1 VTPEAAAA
9 NPAAPSGLTGS
20 VHLEA
25 AHALPVDQLYREISS
40 GPDGLTSDEARRRL
54 TLYGGNRLPAVEGS
68 RPLHRFLAQFD
79 NVLIYVL
86 LAAAAVTVALAHW
99 VDTAVILGVVVINA
113 VLGYIQEGKAE
124 QALDAIRKM
133 LSPQAIVVRDG
144 QRITVSAEEL
154 VPGDLV
160 FLQSGDR
167 VPADLRLVHA
177 KGLQVQEAA
186 LTGES
191 LPVEKRTEPVSA
203 EASLGDRASMV
214 YSGTLVTHGQGT
226 GMVVA
231 TGVATEIGRIGGLL
245 AQVEP
250 VTTPLLRQMARFA
263 RWLTG
268 VILALA
274 VLTLAFGV
282 VVRGYGLGEMFL
294 AAVALAVA
302 AILEGLPAVLT
313 ITLAIGVERM
323 ARRNAIVR
331 RLPAVETLGSVNVI
345 CSDKT
350 GTLTKNEMTAQAIAT
365 AEHQFEVSG
374 VGYDPHG
381 AFSLPGRD
389 AAAVDPERHPLLVA
403 VIRAGVL
410 CNEAMLRRA
419 EGGGWVIDG
428 DPTEG
433 ALLTVALKAG
443 LDLEFEREAYPR
455 TDIIPFESE
464 HRFMATLHHDH
475 EGRRF
480 IYVKGAPE
488 RVLGMCARERTA
500 DLGER
505 PLDAPYWYRQVEEL
519 AARGR
524 RILAVATKAVAAGHG
539 ELRFADVEGGLTL
552 LGLFGLIDPPRAEA
566 IAAIAA
572 CQSAGIRVK
581 MITGDHGIT
590 ARAIAGQLGL
600 SNDRDVIT
608 GPELAGLSDDEL
620 RQLAPRV
627 DIFARASPEDKL
639 RLVEALQADGAVVAM
654 TGDGVNDA
662 PALKRADVGV
672 AMGQKGTEAAK
683 EAAEMVLTDDN
694 FASIA
699 HAVEEGRTVYDN
711 LKKSI
716 LFMLPTNGGEALTV
730 IAAIMFGGV
739 LPITPVQILWVNMV
753 TAITLSVVLAFEP
766 AEPDIMQRPPRTP
779 GEPILSRFVVWRTV
793 VASAL
798 FLAGTYGLFLLAWDW
813 GLSIEEARTLAVNAL
828 VAMQVFY
835 LFNVRYLGV
844 PSLTFEGVVGTRA
857 VLIAIGAV
865 TALQFLF
872 TYAPIMHT
880 LFETRPLTSPQ
891 GLLTIA
897 VAMAGFTII
906 ETEKA
911 LWRFRRGAD

>member
-20 VHLEA
+20 AHLAA
-25 AHALPVDQLYREISS
+25 AHALPIDQIYREISS

-54 TLYGGNRLPAVEGS
+54 ALYGGNRLPAVKGPG
-68 RPLHRFLAQFD
+68 PLRRFLAQFD

-86 LAAAAVTVALAHW
+86 LVAAAVTVALAHW

-113 VLGYIQEGKAE
+113 VLSYLQEGKAE

-133 LSPQAIVVRDG
+133 LSPQAIVVRSG

-160 FLQSGDR
+160 FLRSGDR

-191 LPVEKRTEPVSA
+191 LPVEKRMEPVIA
-203 EASLGDRASMV
+203 EASLGDRASMA

-226 GMVVA
+226 GIVVA

-250 VTTPLLRQMARFA
+250 VTTPLLRQIARFA

-302 AILEGLPAVLT
+302 AIPEGLPAVLT

-365 AEHQFEVSG
+365 AEQQFEVSG

-389 AAAVDPERHPLLVA
+389 AAAVDPKRHPLLVA

-419 EGGGWVIDG
+419 EGGGWVVDG

-433 ALLTVALKAG
+433 ALLTAALKPAWTSRSSARHTRG
-443 LDLEFEREAYPR
+443 PTSFPSSPSIASWRPCTTTATGGDSSVSRVHRSACSACVLASVPPTSASDRWMRPTGTGGSRSSPR
-455 TDIIPFESE
+455 AASASW
-464 HRFMATLHHDH
+464 RS
-475 EGRRF
+475 R
-480 IYVKGAPE
+480 PE
-488 RVLGMCARERTA
+488 RS
-500 DLGER
+500 
-505 PLDAPYWYRQVEEL
+505 
-519 AARGR
+519 
-524 RILAVATKAVAAGHG
+524 
-539 ELRFADVEGGLTL
+539 
-552 LGLFGLIDPPRAEA
+552 PP
-566 IAAIAA
+566 
-572 CQSAGIRVK
+572 
-581 MITGDHGIT
+581 
-590 ARAIAGQLGL
+590 
-600 SNDRDVIT
+600 N
-608 GPELAGLSDDEL
+608 
-620 RQLAPRV
+620 
-627 DIFARASPEDKL
+627 
-639 RLVEALQADGAVVAM
+639 
-654 TGDGVNDA
+654 
-662 PALKRADVGV
+662 
-672 AMGQKGTEAAK
+672 
-683 EAAEMVLTDDN
+683 
-694 FASIA
+694 
-699 HAVEEGRTVYDN
+699 
-711 LKKSI
+711 
-716 LFMLPTNGGEALTV
+716 
-730 IAAIMFGGV
+730 
-739 LPITPVQILWVNMV
+739 
-753 TAITLSVVLAFEP
+753 
-766 AEPDIMQRPPRTP
+766 
-779 GEPILSRFVVWRTV
+779 
-793 VASAL
+793 
-798 FLAGTYGLFLLAWDW
+798 
-813 GLSIEEARTLAVNAL
+813 
-828 VAMQVFY
+828 
-835 LFNVRYLGV
+835 
-844 PSLTFEGVVGTRA
+844 
-857 VLIAIGAV
+857 IG
-865 TALQFLF
+865 
-872 TYAPIMHT
+872 
-880 LFETRPLTSPQ
+880 S
-891 GLLTIA
+891 
-897 VAMAGFTII
+897 
-906 ETEKA
+906 
-911 LWRFRRGAD
+911 